1 MKFVNTDLPD
11 IIEVKNI
18 NQSYDNGKTW
28 ILKDYNLLIEDNPNQ
43 GQFITLMGASGC
55 GKSTILE
62 YICGLKNPT
71 SGDVLINEVSGKNKD
86 RVGMVFQHYSSLPWL
101 NVVDNVAM
109 GLKLQG
115 VKKKERRKKAKE
127 ILSLVGLEGQEE
139 KYPAQLSGGQKQ
151 RVAIARSVLAN
162 PRILALDE
170 PFSALDV
177 VTKSQM
183 HELLIKIYDE
193 MNSTILMVTHDINE
207 AVYLS
212 DVIYIMDANPG
223 RVLHEIKIDLPK
235 ERTPDLKWTDKY
247 RNYVRDIDQKM
258 HAIDKRL

>member
-1 MKFVNTDLPD
+1 MIDFVNTALPD
-11 IIEVKNI
+11 IIELKNI
-18 NQSYDNGKTW
+18 NQTYNNGETW
-28 ILKDYNLLIEDNPNQ
+28 ILKDFNLLVEDNPKQ

-71 SGDVLINEVSGKNKD
+71 SGEVKINEKGGDDKD

-101 NVVDNVAM
+101 TVVDNVAL
-109 GLKLQG
+109 GLKIKG
-115 VKKKERRKKAKE
+115 MKKEERRSKARE
-127 ILSLVGLEGQEE
+127 ILSLVGLEGQGD
-139 KYPAQLSGGQKQ
+139 KYPEQLSGGQKQ

-162 PRILALDE
+162 PQILTLDE

-183 HELLIKIYDE
+183 HELLIKIYNELD
-193 MNSTILMVTHDINE
+193 STILMVTHDIHE

-212 DVIYIMDANPG
+212 DEIYIMDANPG
-223 RVLHEIKIDLPK
+223 RVVHHIKIDLPIP
-235 ERTPDLKWTDKY
+235 RTPEIKWSDKY
-247 RNYVRDIDQKM
+247 RDYVRDIDQKM
-258 HAIDKRL
+258 HQIDNR

>member
-1 MKFVNTDLPD
+1 MKFVNSELPD
-11 IIEVKNI
+11 IVELKNVD
-18 NQSYDNGKTW
+18 QSYDDGETW
-28 ILKDYNLLIEDNPNQ
+28 ILKDFDLLIEDQPKK

-62 YICGLKNPT
+62 YVCGLKKPT
-71 SGDVLINEVSGKNKD
+71 SGEIRINEKSGKDKD

-101 NVVDNVAM
+101 TVVDNVAL

-115 VKKKERRKKAKE
+115 VKKKERRQKAKE
-127 ILSLVGLEGQEE
+127 ILSLVGLEGQGK

-162 PRILALDE
+162 PKILTLDE

-183 HELLIKIYDE
+183 HELLIKIYNE
-193 MNSTILMVTHDINE
+193 LNSTILMVTHDINE

-212 DVIYIMDANPG
+212 DIIYIMDANPG
-223 RVLHEIKIDLPK
+223 RVVHEIKVDLPEK
-235 ERTPDLKWTDKY
+235 RTADIKWTDKY
-247 RNYVRDIDQKM
+247 RDYVKDIDQKM
-258 HAIDKRL
+258 HAIEK

>member
-1 MKFVNTDLPD
+1 MEFVNTNLPD
-11 IIEVKNI
+11 IIELKDV
-18 NQSYDNGKTW
+18 NQSYNGGQTW
-28 ILKDYNLLIEDNPNQ
+28 ILKDFDFLVEDNPKQ

-62 YICGLKNPT
+62 YICGLKKPT
-71 SGDVLINEVSGKNKD
+71 TGSVKINEVEGKDKD

-101 NVVDNVAM
+101 TVIDNVAL

-115 VKKKERRKKAKE
+115 VKKAERRQKAKE
-127 ILSLVGLEGQEE
+127 ILSLVGLENQGN
-139 KYPAQLSGGQKQ
+139 KYPSQLSGGQKQ

-162 PRILALDE
+162 PKILALDE

-193 MNSTILMVTHDINE
+193 MDSTILMVTHDIHE

-223 RVLHEIKIDLPK
+223 RVIHEIKIDLPLK
-235 ERTPDLKWTDKY
+235 RTSDIKWSDKY
-247 RNYVRDIDQKM
+247 RDYVKDITLKM
-258 HAIDKRL
+258 HAFEKK

>member
-1 MKFVNTDLPD
+1 MKFTNTELPD
-11 IIEVKNI
+11 IIELKNVS
-18 NQSYDNGKTW
+18 QSYDGGETW
-28 ILKDYNLLIEDNPNQ
+28 ILKDFDLLIEDSPKQ
-43 GQFITLMGASGC
+43 GQFVTLMGASGC

-62 YICGLKNPT
+62 YICGLKDPTQGDVRINET
-71 SGDVLINEVSGKNKD
+71 SGKDKD

-101 NVVDNVAM
+101 NVIDNVAL
-109 GLKLQG
+109 GLALKG
-115 VKKKERRKKAKE
+115 VKKTDRRKKAKE
-127 ILSLVGLEGQEE
+127 ILSLVGLQGQG
-139 KYPAQLSGGQKQ
+139 KKFPSQLSGGQKQ

-162 PRILALDE
+162 PKVLALDE

-193 MNSTILMVTHDINE
+193 MDSTILMVTHDISE

-223 RVLHEIKIDLPK
+223 RVIHEIKIDLPNN
-235 ERTPDLKWTDKY
+235 RTQDLKWTDKY
-247 RNYVRDIDQKM
+247 RDYVRDITEKM
-258 HAIDKRL
+258 HAIDKKV